1 MVCVAML
8 GLLATH
14 SPAQEINRKIISNPT
29 PAYPEMAKSMKLRG
43 VVRVQVIIG
52 TDGTIKE
59 TKAIGGHPMLVESV
73 TETLKRWKYAAAS
86 TETVTVLEFDFHP

>member
-1 MVCVAML
+1 MCCDAWVIGDAFAGAGNQSEDHL
-8 GLLATH
+8 ESDA
-14 SPAQEINRKIISNPT
+14 
-29 PAYPEMAKSMKLRG
+29 AYPEMAKSMKLRG
-43 VVRVQVIIG
+43 MVKVQVIIG

-59 TKAIGGHPMLVESV
+59 TKVIGGHPMLVESV